1 MIGGSIIKAKHFIV
15 VGMICILVIVIYILN
30 EIVTIPLFTNEYEAN
45 YFEKTGVNY
54 YTYEGIIKGKGTPR
68 EERIEKASDGYVLY
82 VVYEG
87 YQYTFF
93 GNPGAKKENYLL
105 GNVKIWDKNYKVG
118 RFKIGVGSSQDDVQ
132 KAYRKKT
139 KIKEAECGFVD
150 GVIWVKFALN
160 PQKEVSSITISL
172 GP

>member
-1 MIGGSIIKAKHFIV
+1 MIGGSIIKSKYFII
-15 VGMICILVIVIYILN
+15 VGLICSLVTIYILN
-30 EIVTIPLFTNEYEAN
+30 EMGEIHLFTNEYEAN

-68 EERIEKASDGYVLY
+68 EERIEKTSDGYVLY

-87 YQYTFF
+87 YQYVFF
-93 GNPGAKKENYLL
+93 GNPGAKKENSLL
-105 GNVKIWDKNYKVG
+105 GYVKIWDKNYKVG

-150 GVIWVKFALN
+150 GTVWVEFDLN